1 MHLLMHPRMQ
11 LAFWTVRAHCWPNK
25 INDITML
32 TRIEQV
38 VQKFQLDLVDE
49 GGGGQWDRE
58 GLGYVVVLGDCREE
72 FWIVL

>member
-1 MHLLMHPRMQ
+1 
-11 LAFWTVRAHCWPNK
+11 
-25 INDITML
+25 ML

-58 GLGYVVVLGDCREE
+58 GLGDVVVLGDCREE